1 MLFAGEHKIKKALMK
16 RKNDTLI
23 YICIIL
29 ITVLLFAMLSVY
41 ASATSKSTKSNI
53 FTKNIS
59 AKAATLYEPTSKKII
74 YSKNGEE
81 RLPMA
86 STTKIMTAMVVV
98 DNCNT
103 METVI
108 IGPESVGVEGSS
120 AYLSEGDEYTV
131 LELLYALM
139 LQSANDAATAL
150 AYYVAGG
157 ISEFS
162 EMMNRKAN
170 DLGLENTHFINPHG
184 LDAEDHYTTSNDL
197 AIMSAELLENEIL
210 REIVSTY
217 KKTFTYD
224 ERTRTYINHNKLL
237 RLYADAAG
245 VKTGFTRRSGR
256 CLVGAAERDGMT
268 FISVTLDAP
277 SDWSDHTA
285 LLDFAFDSYEKI
297 QLTAKGDY
305 LQNINVVGGDKESVY
320 ISAKGNLEVI
330 KEKETT
336 DIEEIISLPKYLI
349 APIKEGETVGRVTY
363 KVGGR
368 DYTVDLVALNE
379 VNRKGENNIFLRI
392 LKKISK

>member
-1 MLFAGEHKIKKALMK
+1 MK

-150 AYYVAGG
+150 AYFVAGG

-170 DLGLENTHFINPHG
+170 DLGLENTHFTNPHG

-320 ISAKGNLEVI
+320 ISAKENLEVI

-379 VNRKGENNIFLRI
+379 VNRKDENNIFLRI

>member
-1 MLFAGEHKIKKALMK
+1 MK

>member
-1 MLFAGEHKIKKALMK
+1 MK

-170 DLGLENTHFINPHG
+170 DLGLENTHFTNPHG

-245 VKTGFTRRSGR
+245 VKTGFTKRSGR

-320 ISAKGNLEVI
+320 ISAKENLEVI

-368 DYTVDLVALNE
+368 DYTVELVALNE
-379 VNRKGENNIFLRI
+379 VNCKGENNIFLRI

>member
-320 ISAKGNLEVI
+320 ISAKENLEVI

-336 DIEEIISLPKYLI
+336 DIEKIISLPKYLI

>member
-170 DLGLENTHFINPHG
+170 DLGLENTHFTNPHG

-320 ISAKGNLEVI
+320 ISAKENLEVI

>member
-1 MLFAGEHKIKKALMK
+1 MK

-59 AKAATLYEPTSKKII
+59 AKAATLYEPTSKKVI

-170 DLGLENTHFINPHG
+170 DLGLENTHFTNPHG

-245 VKTGFTRRSGR
+245 VKTGFTKRSGR

-320 ISAKGNLEVI
+320 ISAKENLEVI

>member
-170 DLGLENTHFINPHG
+170 DLGLENTHFTNPHG

-245 VKTGFTRRSGR
+245 VKTGFTKRSGR

-320 ISAKGNLEVI
+320 ISAKENLEVI

-336 DIEEIISLPKYLI
+336 DIDEIISLPKYLI

-368 DYTVDLVALNE
+368 DYTVELVALNE
-379 VNRKGENNIFLRI
+379 VNCKGENNIFLRI

>member
-1 MLFAGEHKIKKALMK
+1 MK

-150 AYYVAGG
+150 AYFVAGG

-170 DLGLENTHFINPHG
+170 DLGLENTHFTNPHG

-245 VKTGFTRRSGR
+245 VKTGFTKRSGR

-320 ISAKGNLEVI
+320 ISAKENLEVI

-379 VNRKGENNIFLRI
+379 VNRKDENNIFLRI

>member
-150 AYYVAGG
+150 AYFVAGG

-170 DLGLENTHFINPHG
+170 DLGLENTHFTNPHG

-245 VKTGFTRRSGR
+245 VKTGFTKRSGR

-320 ISAKGNLEVI
+320 ISAKENLEVI

-379 VNRKGENNIFLRI
+379 VNRKDENNIFLRI

>member
-103 METVI
+103 KETVI

-150 AYYVAGG
+150 AYFVAGG

-170 DLGLENTHFINPHG
+170 DLGLENTHFTNPHG

-245 VKTGFTRRSGR
+245 VKTGFTKRSGR

-320 ISAKGNLEVI
+320 ISAKENLEVI

-379 VNRKGENNIFLRI
+379 VNRKDENNIFLRI

>member
-150 AYYVAGG
+150 AYFVAGG

-320 ISAKGNLEVI
+320 ISAKENLEVI

-336 DIEEIISLPKYLI
+336 DIEKIISLPKYLI

>member
-1 MLFAGEHKIKKALMK
+1 MLCAGEHKIKKALMK

-59 AKAATLYEPTSKKII
+59 AKAATLYEPTSKKVI

-170 DLGLENTHFINPHG
+170 DLGLENTHFTNPHG

-245 VKTGFTRRSGR
+245 VKTGFTKRSGR

-320 ISAKGNLEVI
+320 ISAKENLEVI

>member
-170 DLGLENTHFINPHG
+170 DLGLENTHFTNPHG
-184 LDAEDHYTTSNDL
+184 LDDEDHYTTSNDL

-237 RLYADAAG
+237 RLYADASG
-245 VKTGFTRRSGR
+245 VKTGFTKRSGR

-297 QLTAKGDY
+297 QLIAKGDY

-320 ISAKGNLEVI
+320 ISAKENLEVI

>member
-1 MLFAGEHKIKKALMK
+1 MK

-103 METVI
+103 KETVI

-150 AYYVAGG
+150 AYFVAGG

-170 DLGLENTHFINPHG
+170 DLGLENTHFTNPHG

-245 VKTGFTRRSGR
+245 VKTGFTKRSGR

-320 ISAKGNLEVI
+320 ISAKENLEVI

-379 VNRKGENNIFLRI
+379 VNRKDENNIFLRI

>member
-1 MLFAGEHKIKKALMK
+1 MK

-103 METVI
+103 KETVI

-157 ISEFS
+157 ISDFS

-245 VKTGFTRRSGR
+245 VKTGFTKRSGR

-320 ISAKGNLEVI
+320 ISAKENLEVI

-379 VNRKGENNIFLRI
+379 VNRKDENNIFLRI

>member
-1 MLFAGEHKIKKALMK
+1 MK

-170 DLGLENTHFINPHG
+170 DLGLENTHFTNPHG

-320 ISAKGNLEVI
+320 ISAKENLEVI

>member
-1 MLFAGEHKIKKALMK
+1 MK

-320 ISAKGNLEVI
+320 ISAKENLEVI

-336 DIEEIISLPKYLI
+336 DIEKIISLPKYLI

-363 KVGGR
+363 KIGGR
-368 DYTVDLVALNE
+368 DYTVHLVALNE